1 MSLARFV
8 GTMRERALWFSRID
22 KLGDPWEASV
32 SAETF
37 DQVIALA
44 RTKARY
50 QNREAGDLANEAEEQ
65 IRRFRRRTF
74 VNCWS
79 ANEHESHALWRIYC
93 NSTEGVAIQTS
104 VGRLRDSLNW
114 PWIVVQPV
122 YYCEPGTRSVSPPL
136 RELAFEKLPMYEYE
150 REVRAVLTLN
160 ERNGEEGKERLGQ
173 GVAWNAEEIVDR
185 VIVHPEADPS
195 VFETV
200 RAIVA
205 QFAPMLN

>member
-1 MSLARFV
+1 
-8 GTMRERALWFSRID
+8 
-22 KLGDPWEASV
+22 
-32 SAETF
+32 
-37 DQVIALA
+37 
-44 RTKARY
+44 
-50 QNREAGDLANEAEEQ
+50 
-65 IRRFRRRTF
+65 
-74 VNCWS
+74 
-79 ANEHESHALWRIYC
+79 
-93 NSTEGVAIQTS
+93 
-104 VGRLRDSLNW
+104 
-114 PWIVVQPV
+114 
-122 YYCEPGTRSVSPPL
+122 L

-160 ERNGEEGKERLGQ
+160 ERNGEEGKERLSQ

>member
-1 MSLARFV
+1 MSNPPQRDVHLHPPPRKPSPGDEQQIRRYMSLARFV

-79 ANEHESHALWRIYC
+79 ANEHESHALWRIYR
-93 NSTEGVAIQTS
+93 NSTERCHSDFRRSSQRLAELALDSRAAGVLLRTWNEKCLTS
-104 VGRLRDSLNW
+104 IEGTRLRKAPD
-114 PWIVVQPV
+114 V
-122 YYCEPGTRSVSPPL
+122 R
-136 RELAFEKLPMYEYE
+136 
-150 REVRAVLTLN
+150 VRARGPRGSHT
-160 ERNGEEGKERLGQ
+160 Q
-173 GVAWNAEEIVDR
+173 
-185 VIVHPEADPS
+185 
-195 VFETV
+195 
-200 RAIVA
+200 RA
-205 QFAPMLN
+205 QW